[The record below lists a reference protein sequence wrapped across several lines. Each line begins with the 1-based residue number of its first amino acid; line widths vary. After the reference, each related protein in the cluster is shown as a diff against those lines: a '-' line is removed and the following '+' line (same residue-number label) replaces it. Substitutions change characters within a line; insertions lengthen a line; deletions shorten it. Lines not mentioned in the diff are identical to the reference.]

1 MLVVIL
7 LFFGS
12 AFSAMATEAEI
23 ENIQV
28 ETSILAVERGAE
40 TLINACHGCHSLKY
54 VRYRDLA
61 AFGINTKKIDEWRGD
76 QPLDASLTS
85 LMTDDAALQSF
96 GTKPPDL
103 SLITKTPEGM
113 AGNHIF
119 PETKMPDALG
129 ISGTVDSAQLAVI
142 KRNALDV
149 VSFLSWAADPHEK
162 ERHELGYYVIGYL
175 IILTLL
181 LYFVKDQV
189 WSRLS
194 E

>member
-1 MLVVIL
+1 MNMLVVIL

-61 AFGINTKKIDEWRGD
+61 AFGINTKKIDEWRGK

-85 LMTDDAALQSF
+85 LMTDDAHCYRL
-96 GTKPPDL
+96 
-103 SLITKTPEGM
+103 E
-113 AGNHIF
+113 
-119 PETKMPDALG
+119 
-129 ISGTVDSAQLAVI
+129 
-142 KRNALDV
+142 RNL
-149 VSFLSWAADPHEK
+149 P
-162 ERHELGYYVIGYL
+162 I
-175 IILTLL
+175 
-181 LYFVKDQV
+181 
-189 WSRLS
+189 
-194 E
+194 